1 MECAGFTLRRQA
13 IFFSIWTIVH
23 GVVLLIIL
31 GTLSII
37 QWDIEKLKY
46 KRIYHLMLVGLSMV
60 HFMSGILMLIGVLK
74 SLKYIYIPGFI
85 LSFVMPIVTVNSVLV
100 YMIIFILFFSTS
112 ISLYGARLQISVFCV
127 RREYQNLQYFRNL
140 LTNC

>member
-100 YMIIFILFFSTS
+100 YMIILQFLFTVLACRYLCF
-112 ISLYGARLQISVFCV
+112 V
-127 RREYQNLQYFRNL
+127 
-140 LTNC
+140 